1 MKALAGDRERSAGYL
16 FVRFSYSLLPIA
28 LFYHL
33 AHNLQHIFFEGKKL
47 LRVASD
53 PFGWGWDLFG
63 TAHMLIDSVLP
74 LNAGWGIQVGLI
86 LVGHVYGI
94 LIAHKVATAIYDNP
108 RTATL
113 SQVPML
119 MAMLLFSF
127 QSLWLLTQ
135 PMMMRS
141 AM

>member
-1 MKALAGDRERSAGYL
+1 M
-16 FVRFSYSLLPIA
+16 
-28 LFYHL
+28 
-33 AHNLQHIFFEGKKL
+33 
-47 LRVASD
+47 
-53 PFGWGWDLFG
+53 
-63 TAHMLIDSVLP
+63 
-74 LNAGWGIQVGLI
+74 GWGIQVALI

-94 LIAHKVATAIYDNP
+94 LIAHKIAYATYDNP